1 MNVEEAAYFIRIV
14 RQKRSVYLSLT
25 SDLQIRPLG
34 IFVRLYRTLSSQ
46 NFVTSQILRLS
57 IKDDAEGLAQNEL
70 HTLR

>member
-34 IFVRLYRTLSSQ
+34 IFVRLYRTLNSQ

>member
-70 HTLR
+70 HPLR